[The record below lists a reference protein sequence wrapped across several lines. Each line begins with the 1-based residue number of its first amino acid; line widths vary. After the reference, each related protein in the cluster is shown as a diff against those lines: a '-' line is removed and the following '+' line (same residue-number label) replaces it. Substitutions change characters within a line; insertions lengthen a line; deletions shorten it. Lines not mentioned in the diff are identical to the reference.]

1 MCKVNT
7 SVRVSAGPSSK
18 DAESDEEW
26 PDLGEEQGEGP
37 AEVEVDLEDEQAIQ
51 MFMNKNPPVR

>member
-1 MCKVNT
+1 MLDA
-7 SVRVSAGPSSK
+7 SVCASAGPSSK

-26 PDLGEEQGEGP
+26 PELGAEQGEGGTD
-37 AEVEVDLEDEQAIQ
+37 VDIDPEDEKAIQ

>member
-1 MCKVNT
+1 MELKGCN
-7 SVRVSAGPSSK
+7 VSTGPSSK

-26 PDLGEEQGEGP
+26 PDLEAEQGEGIT
-37 AEVEVDLEDEQAIQ
+37 EVEVNPEDEKAIQ

>member
-1 MCKVNT
+1 MGV
-7 SVRVSAGPSSK
+7 SVYSSAGPSSK

-26 PDLGEEQGEGP
+26 PDIGVEQGEGGT
-37 AEVEVDLEDEQAIQ
+37 EVAVDPEDEKAIQ

>member
-1 MCKVNT
+1 MCWYIY
-7 SVRVSAGPSSK
+7 AGPSNK

-26 PDLGEEQGEGP
+26 PDLEAEQGEGIT
-37 AEVEVDLEDEQAIQ
+37 EVEVNPEDERAIQ